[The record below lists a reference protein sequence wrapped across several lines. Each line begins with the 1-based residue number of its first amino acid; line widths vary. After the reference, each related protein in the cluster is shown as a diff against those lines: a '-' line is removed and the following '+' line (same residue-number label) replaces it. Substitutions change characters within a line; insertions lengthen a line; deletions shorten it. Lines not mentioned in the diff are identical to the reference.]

1 MKRKETAASFSLA
14 YDAKKQRKDISDT
27 SFALILPGAALA
39 LIFGLR
45 AIVSEGFAEIFS
57 IAAAVCGLVLIALGT
72 FLPQLLRP
80 VTKKVFSFFNRIGL
94 VILKALLLPVYF
106 ITFLFTFPFAKNK
119 KAGYSFARWDGAAPG
134 NATFFSKPEDG
145 VLNQRKGLRVIGS
158 IFSGIAAHKMYFL
171 IPLIVVLL
179 LIGLLF
185 FFLSSSAV
193 FSFIYTFV

>member
-1 MKRKETAASFSLA
+1 M
-14 YDAKKQRKDISDT
+14 
-27 SFALILPGAALA
+27 
-39 LIFGLR
+39 
-45 AIVSEGFAEIFS
+45 SEGFAEIFS

-80 VTKKVFSFFNRIGL
+80 VTKKVFSFCNKIGL